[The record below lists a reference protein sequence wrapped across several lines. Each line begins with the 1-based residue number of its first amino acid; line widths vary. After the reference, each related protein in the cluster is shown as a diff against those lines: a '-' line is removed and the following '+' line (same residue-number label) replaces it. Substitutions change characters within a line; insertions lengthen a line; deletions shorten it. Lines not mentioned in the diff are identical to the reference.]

1 MTADD
6 ECYDGAQLY
15 LDYFACFKDE
25 VKVVTELVLS
35 PLVFLSPGS
44 AARATPDLM
53 NGIWI
58 GTLAAPINKW
68 ILVHWMSR
76 PIETRSTCVK

>member
-35 PLVFLSPGS
+35 PLWFFCHRVALHERRRTS
-44 AARATPDLM
+44 
-53 NGIWI
+53 
-58 GTLAAPINKW
+58 
-68 ILVHWMSR
+68 
-76 PIETRSTCVK
+76 